1 MEVRHHGGDLCHGA
15 DGLLGEV
22 LGVGRGEADALDAGL
37 PDGAQQLGE
46 ARLPV
51 DVAAIGVYVLPQ
63 ERDLAHA
70 VGHELLALGHDG
82 LERAALLASADV
94 RDDAVRAEV
103 VAALHD
109 GHPGVKALR
118 ASAGKVGGEAAAL
131 LAGVHLD
138 DGAVVGKRL
147 GEKLGQARE
156 RRGAEDDVRRG
167 DVLADLLAVALRDAA
182 ADGNDPAAAGRLGSA
197 HHGRGL
203 AIEALVGVLTD
214 AARHEDHDVSLVGLI
229 DADAAALV
237 KKAAHALG
245 VVQVHLAAKGLDDV
259 GLANKGHEVGHART
273 PSQGYRQRLGRPP
286 GH

>member
-1 MEVRHHGGDLCHGA
+1 ME
-15 DGLLGEV
+15 
-22 LGVGRGEADALDAGL
+22 
-37 PDGAQQLGE
+37 
-46 ARLPV
+46 
-51 DVAAIGVYVLPQ
+51 
-63 ERDLAHA
+63 
-70 VGHELLALGHDG
+70 
-82 LERAALLASADV
+82 
-94 RDDAVRAEV
+94 
-103 VAALHD
+103 
-109 GHPGVKALR
+109 ALR
-118 ASAGKVGGEAAAL
+118 APAGKVGGEAAAL

-147 GEKLGQARE
+147 GEKLRQARE

-203 AIEALVGVLTD
+203 AVEALVGVLAD

-245 VVQVHLAAKGLDDV
+245 VVLIHLAAKGADKI
-259 GLANKGHEVGHART
+259 GFTGKNIA
-273 PSQGYRQRLGRPP
+273 Y
-286 GH
+286 